1 LEYKFKGAT
10 MKKVIDRRLE
20 LGGDKPEFYEVFA
33 RRNSAEPLTHIG
45 SVEAPNEELAEAR
58 AWFVYDHDTWR
69 EMCIVPL
76 SAIVS
81 ITERGSKSKVKVV

>member
-1 LEYKFKGAT
+1 M
-10 MKKVIDRRLE
+10 MKKVIDRQLE

-33 RRNSAEPLTHIG
+33 RRDSAEPLSHIG
-45 SVEAPNEELAEAR
+45 SVEAPNAELAEAR
-58 AWFVYDHDTWR
+58 AWFVYDQHIWR

-76 SAIVS
+76 SAFVT